1 MTLVEPFATA
11 AIIALFGV
19 LLAIS
24 ALMTGTLNRLG
35 VPVVLLFLGLG
46 MLAGSE
52 GVGGLEFDNAFFAF
66 RIGTI
71 ALVLILLDGGL
82 NTRWSSI
89 RAVAAPAGL
98 LATLGVAGT
107 AAVVAL
113 AGWLLGLAWNEAL
126 LIGAIVS
133 STDAAAVFGVL
144 RGGGVQ
150 LEPRIQSTL
159 EVESCANDPM
169 AVILT
174 LGAIEGIVSGDGLSW
189 NLLAEV
195 PLQLLIGVVVGLSVG
210 HVFRYLLNSVRLS
223 ATGLYPV
230 LTIAAAFTAFGA
242 STLIYG
248 SGFLA
253 VFLAAVVLG
262 NGHLP
267 FANGLRRVHDSLA
280 WLCQVA
286 MFLMLGLLV
295 FPSRLMPLAGVGIS
309 LGLVLAVVARPLVAM
324 ACLSVLGW
332 RPRPAALV
340 SWVGLRG
347 AVPIILATFPI
358 IKGLP
363 GGDRIF
369 HLVFFV
375 VVVSAVI
382 PGASIVFIALRSGL
396 ARRSKPAPGA
406 ALELHLMKKLDREL
420 YEVVLTA
427 RSPVAGMTLRDLNLA
442 DSIAVVLI
450 VRADEPLAPRGSTCL
465 QPDDLLYILCPV
477 QELGLLRSTFD
488 PAADGE
494 ACLIDRLPQHP

>member
-1 MTLVEPFATA
+1 MIEPTATA

-19 LLAIS
+19 LLTIS

-52 GVGGLEFDNAFFAF
+52 GVGGLEFDNADFAF
-66 RIGTI
+66 RIGTV

-89 RAVAAPAGL
+89 RSAAAPAGL
-98 LATLGVAGT
+98 LATLGVVGT

-113 AGWLLGLAWNEAL
+113 AGWLLGLAWDEAM

-150 LEPRIQSTL
+150 LEPKLQSTL

-174 LGAIEGIVSGDGLSW
+174 LGAIEAIVDGGGLSW
-189 NLLAEV
+189 NLLIEV
-195 PLQLLIGVVVGLSVG
+195 PLQLLIGVVVGLMVG
-210 HVFRYLLNSVRLS
+210 RVFRYLLNSVRLAAS
-223 ATGLYPV
+223 GLYPV

-267 FANGLRRVHDSLA
+267 FVQGLRRVHDSVA

-295 FPSRLMPLAGVGIS
+295 FPSRLIPLAGVGIS
-309 LGLVLAVVARPLVAM
+309 LGLVLAVVARPLAAM
-324 ACLSVLGW
+324 VCLSALGW
-332 RPRPAALV
+332 RPRQAALV

-363 GGDRIF
+363 SGDRIF

-375 VVVSAVI
+375 VVVSAMI
-382 PGASIVFIALRSGL
+382 PGASIVFVALRSGL
-396 ARRSKPAPGA
+396 GKRTKPTPGA

-420 YEVVLTA
+420 HELVLA
-427 RSPVAGMTLRDLNLA
+427 ADSPVCGKTLRELSMP
-442 DSIAVVLI
+442 DSGAVVLI
-450 VRADEPLAPRGSTCL
+450 VRGDEPLAPRGSTVL
-465 QPDDLLYILCPV
+465 QADDLLYILCP
-477 QELGLLRSTFD
+477 LHDLDALWACFD
-488 PAADGE
+488 TSPTAALVPG
-494 ACLIDRLPQHP
+494 

>member
-1 MTLVEPFATA
+1 MVEPIATA
-11 AIIALFGV
+11 AVIALFGV
-19 LLAIS
+19 LLTIS

-52 GVGGLEFDNAFFAF
+52 GVGGLAFDNADFAF
-66 RIGTI
+66 RFGTV

-89 RAVAAPAGL
+89 RSAAAPAGI

-113 AGWLLGLAWNEAL
+113 GGWLLGLEWNEAM

-133 STDAAAVFGVL
+133 STDAAAVFSVL

-150 LEPRIQSTL
+150 LEPKLQSTL

-189 NLLAEV
+189 TLLVEV
-195 PLQLLIGVVVGLSVG
+195 PVQLMIGVVVGIAVG

-223 ATGLYPV
+223 ASGLYPV

-242 STLIYG
+242 STLMYG

-253 VFLAAVVLG
+253 VFIAAVVLG

-267 FANGLRRVHDSLA
+267 FAQGLRRVHDSLA
-280 WLCQVA
+280 WLCQVT

-295 FPSRLMPLAGVGIS
+295 FPSRLMPLAGVGIA

-324 ACLSVLGW
+324 TCLSLLGW
-332 RPRPAALV
+332 RPRNAGFV

-363 GGDRIF
+363 NGDRIF

-375 VVVSAVI
+375 VVVSSVI
-382 PGASIVFIALRSGL
+382 PGASIVFVALRSGL
-396 ARRSKPAPGA
+396 AKRSKPAPGA
-406 ALELHLMKKLDREL
+406 ALELHLMKRLDREL
-420 YEVVLTA
+420 HEVVLLA
-427 RSPVAGMTLRDLNLA
+427 RSPVTGKTLRELTLPE
-442 DSIAVVLI
+442 SMPVVLI
-450 VRADEPLAPRGSTCL
+450 VRGDQPLAPRGSTKL
-465 QPDDLLYILCPV
+465 QADDLLYILCPV
-477 QELGLLRSTFD
+477 DQLDAMRSCLD
-488 PAADGE
+488 PTLDGE
-494 ACLIDRLPQHP
+494 ACLIDRLPAV